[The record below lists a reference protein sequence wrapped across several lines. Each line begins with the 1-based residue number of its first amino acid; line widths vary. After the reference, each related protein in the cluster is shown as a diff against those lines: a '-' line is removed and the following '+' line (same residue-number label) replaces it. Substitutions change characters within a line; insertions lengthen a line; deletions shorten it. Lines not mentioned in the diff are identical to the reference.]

1 MKLLT
6 KELKKKL
13 PPLYSQEEVEGPV
26 VVVKFFHPRSNWT
39 WYAYEASAQWL
50 VGEDVVDRA
59 LNDPDESGKYLDTKF
74 FGLVKGFEEELGYFS
89 LKELSEVRDDWGLG
103 VERDLY
109 FKPMKMS
116 EIRKGK

>member
-6 KELKKKL
+6 KELKRKI
-13 PPLYSQEEVEGPV
+13 PPLYSQEEVEDPV

-50 VGEDVVDRA
+50 VGEDVVNRA
-59 LNDPDESGKYLDTKF
+59 LSDPDESGEYQDIKF
-74 FGLVKGFEEELGYFS
+74 FGLVKGHETELGYFS
-89 LKELSEVRDDWGLG
+89 LKELSEVRDGWGLG

-109 FKPMKMS
+109 FEPKRLS
-116 EIRKGK
+116 EIRSA

>member
-13 PPLYSQEEVEGPV
+13 PPLYSQEEVEDPMV
-26 VVVKFFHPRSNWT
+26 IVKFSHPRSQWT

-59 LNDPDESGKYLDTKF
+59 LSDPDESGEYQDTKF
-74 FGLVKGFEEELGYFS
+74 FGLVDGFDKELGYWS
-89 LKELSEVRDDWGLG
+89 LNELSEVRDDWGLG

-109 FKPMKMS
+109 FKPKKLS
-116 EIRKGK
+116 EIRKEG